1 MGNNARFQFTL
12 FSLPVPCHLYSIF
25 LPVADESMPT
35 ETPGRRN
42 INDNGG
48 STLPSWME
56 SDKEEEE
63 ENGLRTW

>member
-1 MGNNARFQFTL
+1 
-12 FSLPVPCHLYSIF
+12 
-25 LPVADESMPT
+25 MPT

-63 ENGLRTW
+63 ENGLRTWWSIFQQNHAVDCHELMKSGGVAVL